1 MKSPEDKYK
10 EIERIERQLRE
21 KETESR
27 LRELEN
33 EINAKDAKVYKT
45 VKHQAEAS
53 ERLWQ
58 KKVVLGLKLFA
69 LAVVA
74 IVAVK
79 IASVLAGIVIVGL
92 LTFVAYKLFF
102 DSKN

>member
-1 MKSPEDKYK
+1 MKSPEDKYQ
-10 EIERIERQLRE
+10 EIERIERQLRK
-21 KETESR
+21 KETELR
-27 LRELEN
+27 FRELEN

-45 VKHQAEAS
+45 VKDQPEAS
-53 ERLWQ
+53 ERLSQ

-79 IASVLAGIVIVGL
+79 IASVLAGIAIVGL
-92 LTFVAYKLFF
+92 LTLVVYKLFF
-102 DSKN
+102 DDKN